1 MVFTWNWRP
10 GLAFTRPSPRRSV
23 VATVSS
29 PGMETL
35 SAAAAAVAI
44 TVGERKIAA
53 SFQFDR
59 AEMKLLELDHD
70 QTG

>member
-1 MVFTWNWRP
+1 
-10 GLAFTRPSPRRSV
+10 
-23 VATVSS
+23 
-29 PGMETL
+29 METL

-53 SFQFDR
+53 LFQFDR
-59 AEMKLLELDHD
+59 AETKLLELDHD

>member
-1 MVFTWNWRP
+1 
-10 GLAFTRPSPRRSV
+10 
-23 VATVSS
+23 
-29 PGMETL
+29 METL
-35 SAAAAAVAI
+35 SAAAAAVGI

-53 SFQFDR
+53 SFQFDT